1 MTGTV
6 LTPRT
11 RATSSPYQ
19 TTPMK
24 LLNLLILAVVIAWLV
39 TACYALAYLI
49 SH

>member
-6 LTPRT
+6 LTPRA
-11 RATSSPYQ
+11 RPTSSPYE
-19 TTPMK
+19 TTPLK
-24 LLNLLILAVVIAWLV
+24 LLNLLIVAIVIVWLI